1 MNKIIVV
8 AALVVLCGLS
18 IFAQESGETAGNSN
32 DETDN
37 GGNDMSD
44 YYNDSDGYDDAQT
57 KIANELNGIN
67 PGLGD
72 ILEDEVDVDSIVLDH
87 KGDIDSYL
95 KGL

>member
-18 IFAQESGETAGNSN
+18 IFAQESGEAAGNSN

-44 YYNDSDGYDDAQT
+44 YYNNSDGYDDAQT